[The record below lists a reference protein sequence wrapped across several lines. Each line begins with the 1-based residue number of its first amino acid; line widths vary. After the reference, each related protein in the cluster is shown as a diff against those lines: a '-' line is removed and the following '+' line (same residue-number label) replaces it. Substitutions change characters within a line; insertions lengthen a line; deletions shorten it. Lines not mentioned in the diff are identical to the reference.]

1 MPPEKVQILLSVV
14 GLGINLFGFIFVI
27 RQIRQQALATR
38 GETYTSLCGLSYEI
52 LQMIAAKPYLYA
64 FFYERRVLDNK
75 YEHRVDVLMCCEMIA
90 NYIDNAFTQK
100 ENMPEAVFAKWVAF
114 AREQIN
120 ASIVLR
126 EFFEAYPN
134 WYDDEIMKICRQNA
148 RNGVMNPG
156 QQDYL

>member
-1 MPPEKVQILLSVV
+1 MTSEKIQILLTVA
-14 GLGINLFGFIFVI
+14 GLLINLFGFIFVI
-27 RQIRQQALATR
+27 RQIKQQALATR

-100 ENMPEAVFAKWVAF
+100 ENMVEAVFAKWVAF
-114 AREQIN
+114 ARE
-120 ASIVLR
+120 
-126 EFFEAYPN
+126 
-134 WYDDEIMKICRQNA
+134 
-148 RNGVMNPG
+148 
-156 QQDYL
+156 

>member
-64 FFYERRVLDNK
+64 FFYERRVLDK
-75 YEHRVDVLMCCEMIA
+75 EYEHRVDVLMCCEMIA

-100 ENMPEAVFAKWVAF
+100 GKH
-114 AREQIN
+114 ARCCVCQ
-120 ASIVLR
+120 VGCFR
-126 EFFEAYPN
+126 
-134 WYDDEIMKICRQNA
+134 A
-148 RNGVMNPG
+148 RTNKFKHRPPRIFRGLSKLV
-156 QQDYL
+156 